1 MKGFWTTYT
10 WQQKNK
16 WLWWGA
22 LLFLFI
28 VYQMSIKKTLEL
40 RSAYHTARAAQANT
54 QQKETELSQL
64 RARMQK
70 VGSAGFMNASDKGN
84 AKVNMLNIVASAAE
98 SNGLVIKDVPPTK
111 AVTAEGLTVN
121 YDEYCL
127 VGSYND
133 LLQCWY
139 EIEKGKEL
147 NLVNVAFRKE
157 LNALTRA
164 AELKMYLTT
173 AYVAGD

>member
-1 MKGFWTTYT
+1 MKGFFAKYT

-40 RSAYHTARAAQANT
+40 RSAYRAANAVQANT
-54 QQKETELSQL
+54 QQKEMELSQL
-64 RARMQK
+64 KARMQK
-70 VGSAGFMNASDKGN
+70 IGSVGLVGASDNGN
-84 AKVNMLNIVASAAE
+84 VKVNMLNIVASAAE
-98 SNGLVIKDVPPTK
+98 NNGLVIKDVPPTK
-111 AVTAEGLTVN
+111 AVTADGLTVN

-127 VGSYND
+127 VGSYKE

-157 LNALTRA
+157 ANALTKA
-164 AELKMYLTT
+164 PELKMYLTT
-173 AYVAGD
+173 AYVAGN

>member
-1 MKGFWTTYT
+1 MKGFWEKYS

-16 WLWWGA
+16 WLGWGA
-22 LLFLFI
+22 LIFLFM
-28 VYQMSIKKTLEL
+28 VYQLSIKETLEL
-40 RSAYHTARAAQANT
+40 RSAYQAATAEKLST

-64 RARMQK
+64 KARMQQI
-70 VGSAGFMNASDKGN
+70 GNASLIGEGN
-84 AKVNMLNIVASAAE
+84 SGNLKVNMLNSVASAAE
-98 SNGLVIKDVPPTK
+98 NNGLVIKDVPPTK
-111 AVTAEGLTVN
+111 AVTADGLTVN

-157 LNALTRA
+157 ANTLTKA
-164 AELKMYLTT
+164 SELKMYLTT
-173 AYVAGD
+173 AYVARN